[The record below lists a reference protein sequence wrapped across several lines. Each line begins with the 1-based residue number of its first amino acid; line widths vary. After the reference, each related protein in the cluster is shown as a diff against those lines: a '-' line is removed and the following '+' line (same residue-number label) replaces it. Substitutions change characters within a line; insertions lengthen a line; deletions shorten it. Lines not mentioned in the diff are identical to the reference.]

1 EAIAYAHS
9 QRVIHRDIKPANVI
23 VGDFGETVVV
33 DWGLAK
39 DLTGD
44 LPELAEEAAGGA
56 GARLPGATADG
67 NVMGTPSYMS
77 PEQAR
82 GEDLDTRA
90 DVYSLGAM
98 LYEVLAGEPPHTGAT
113 AAEILESALAGAPR
127 PLEERQPGAPP
138 DLCAIVR
145 KAMARRPEDRYP
157 SAAPLAEDI
166 RRFQTG
172 QLVTARHYSTR
183 TLVRRWIARHRSL
196 VAVAGAAAVAL
207 LVTGGWAI
215 QRVVGERN

>member
-1 EAIAYAHS
+1 
-9 QRVIHRDIKPANVI
+9 
-23 VGDFGETVVV
+23 
-33 DWGLAK
+33 
-39 DLTGD
+39 
-44 LPELAEEAAGGA
+44 
-56 GARLPGATADG
+56 
-67 NVMGTPSYMS
+67 
-77 PEQAR
+77 
-82 GEDLDTRA
+82 
-90 DVYSLGAM
+90 
-98 LYEVLAGEPPHTGAT
+98 
-113 AAEILESALAGAPR
+113 
-127 PLEERQPGAPP
+127 ERQPGAPP

-215 QRVVGERN
+215 QRVVGERNRARAEQAAAERAEREARLRSHELVFLQA